1 MENKL
6 KIAPD
11 GGMDLTE
18 KTISSECV
26 YDCGFL
32 RLMQDRVE
40 LPDGSEAGRCYV
52 KHPGGVCIA
61 PIDADGNLIMVR
73 QYRYPLSSEI
83 LEIPAGK
90 IDPGESPEVCGRRE
104 LLEET
109 GYTAEKFTPLG
120 VLYPTPGY
128 TNEGI
133 YMFIAEG
140 LTPGEKNPDEGEFL
154 ENVIVPFDEAVYQAL
169 TGGVNDAK
177 TVICLARAD
186 YMLKKRKEQ

>member
-1 MENKL
+1 MENETKTT
-6 KIAPD
+6 PD
-11 GGMDLTE
+11 GGMNLTE
-18 KTISSECV
+18 KTLSSECV

-52 KHPGGVCIA
+52 KHPGGVCVA
-61 PIDADGNLIMVR
+61 PIDENGNLIMVR

-83 LEIPAGK
+83 LELPAGK

-109 GYTAEKFTPLG
+109 GFTAEKFTPLG

-133 YMFIAEG
+133 YMFLAED
-140 LTPGEKNPDEGEFL
+140 LIPGEKQPDEGEFL
-154 ENVIVPFDEAVYQAL
+154 ETVSMPFEKAVYQAL
-169 TGGVNDAK
+169 TGSLNDAK

-186 YMLKKRKEQ
+186 YKIKKRNK